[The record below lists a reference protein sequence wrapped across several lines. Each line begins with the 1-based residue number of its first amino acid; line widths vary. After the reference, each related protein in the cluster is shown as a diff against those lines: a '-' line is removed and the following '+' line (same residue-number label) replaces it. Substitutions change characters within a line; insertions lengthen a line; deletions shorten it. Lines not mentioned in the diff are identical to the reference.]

1 MAAQSKNQRWRRG
14 HCILLP
20 CVNTNNGGG
29 AAILLESE
37 LNSNGQLTVSS
48 RVDSSLKDGWW
59 SKGEGAGQPAM
70 ILCGDNTTYG
80 TRQSTGVH
88 HPTTTINRQA

>member
-1 MAAQSKNQRWRRG
+1 MGGCIFLGGS
-14 HCILLP
+14 ILLP
-20 CVNTNNGGG
+20 CVNTTNGGG

-59 SKGEGAGQPAM
+59 SK
-70 ILCGDNTTYG
+70 
-80 TRQSTGVH
+80 
-88 HPTTTINRQA
+88 